1 MSHLIKTIKYKDN
14 VGLWKNKKY
23 LIKEAFT
30 SMDTDSDGYLDY
42 QEAKT
47 AMKALGLAINKSFV
61 LSVIRMYDK
70 RGDSKISFDDFYYVV
85 FEKLKTQDPIDHLK
99 YAFKIFTAESPI
111 KKIRLEDLQRINI
124 KIDSN
129 LTLDEMQLMIKEFD
143 KNEDDSSKTII
154 LFDEAEFIEMMT
166 ESEN

>member
-14 VGLWKNKKY
+14 VDLWKNKKY
-23 LIKEAFT
+23 LIKEAFN

-70 RGDSKISFDDFYYVV
+70 RGDI
-85 FEKLKTQDPIDHLK
+85 FEKLKIQDPIDHLK

-111 KKIRLEDLQRINI
+111 NKIRLEDLQRINI
-124 KIDSN
+124 KIGSN

-143 KNEDDSSKTII
+143 KNEDDSI
-154 LFDEAEFIEMMT
+154 DEAEFIEMMT